1 MSRKLSSLLVIV
13 LTLLL
18 LTLFPI
24 YAHEAADIYID
35 GLWAT
40 PCTQT
45 NNITSVFMTIDNTAV
60 SHPIALIGASS
71 PVAESTQL
79 IEGDGGCSEGMV
91 ERIVIPFGERL
102 DFRESGYA
110 IAVKMNEKHEPGA
123 PFSLTLTFDMLDED
137 MKSQGTTVDV
147 VVGVPILEEAP
158 APSNILVTTPWTLPT
173 STENPEGHEGHDHS
187 SSTESAE
194 APMFPAA
201 VYMRLLNRG
210 EEAERLVSASSPV
223 AEIAEIH
230 QTTMNGEVMSMGEI
244 EGLDL
249 PAGEWAAFEQGGYH
263 IMLLGLQRELY
274 EGDAFPLTLTFESG
288 AEITVV
294 VPVYDPT
301 MGGTDDMHDHSNH
314 NH

>member
-1 MSRKLSSLLVIV
+1 MSRKLLNLSIVV
-13 LTLLL
+13 LTLLVL
-18 LTLFPI
+18 SVVPI

-102 DFRESGYA
+102 DFRESRYA

-137 MKSQGTTVDV
+137 LKSQGTTVDV

-173 STENPEGHEGHDHS
+173 STEKPEGHEGHDHS
-187 SSTESAE
+187 SSEKSAE
-194 APMFPAA
+194 ASMFPAA

-210 EEAERLVSASSPV
+210 KETERLIAASSPV
-223 AEIAEIH
+223 AEETQIH
-230 QTTMNGEVMSMGEI
+230 QTTMNGEVMSMREI
-244 EGLDL
+244 DGLDL
-249 PAGEWAAFEQGGYH
+249 PAGEWVALERGGYH

-274 EGDAFPLTLTFESG
+274 EGDVFPLTLTLESG
-288 AEITVV
+288 KEITVI
-294 VPVYDPT
+294 VPVYDP
-301 MGGTDDMHDHSNH
+301 MGDMHDMHDHSDH
-314 NH
+314 KH